1 MSWFSKRSD
10 GGVRVPPVV
19 IAAALIAGAATAL
32 VRFLGLEGFSNDH
45 FQYLA
50 AAQQM
55 RLGEWP
61 TRDFADPGM
70 PLMYAASAAAQVVF
84 GHSLFAEAMLMAI
97 VYGVTSTLVV
107 IAAWR
112 ASRSWVVAVLACVL
126 CVMAFPLP
134 ASYPRALLYA
144 LGPLAMWAWVR
155 RPTGPRLFFIS
166 LIVCVAYLFRQEHGL
181 NLGLAAIVTVAL
193 APGDARLM

>member
-1 MSWFSKRSD
+1 M
-10 GGVRVPPVV
+10 RVPPAVVGAAV
-19 IAAALIAGAATAL
+19 IAGVATAL

-55 RLGEWP
+55 RLGECP

-70 PLMYAASAAAQVVF
+70 PLMYAASAAAQIVF

-107 IAAWR
+107 
-112 ASRSWVVAVLACVL
+112 
-126 CVMAFPLP
+126 
-134 ASYPRALLYA
+134 
-144 LGPLAMWAWVR
+144 
-155 RPTGPRLFFIS
+155 
-166 LIVCVAYLFRQEHGL
+166 
-181 NLGLAAIVTVAL
+181 LAA
-193 APGDARLM
+193 